1 MIIVQMLKQKLNH
14 GVLKCKPE
22 SRELVG
28 GGVWE
33 AAQMPGLDCCVS
45 GEAGAP
51 LTAFWF
57 WFYAVFCCF
66 ANVEQRACSCGGP
79 TFGLSPHS
87 STCVPLCS
95 LSLHPHTY
103 SFPPLVLN
111 TKGQRDVVSGAQK
124 WVLSVPEEGRRIY
137 WESLCFLNKIK

>member
-28 GGVWE
+28 SGVWE
-33 AAQMPGLDCCVS
+33 AAHMPGLDCCVS

-57 WFYAVFCCF
+57 SMPSFVALLMWSRGLAHAVAPHLGCPLTPRPVFPSVLF
-66 ANVEQRACSCGGP
+66 LSTHTP
-79 TFGLSPHS
+79 T
-87 STCVPLCS
+87 
-95 LSLHPHTY
+95 LSLPWY
-103 SFPPLVLN
+103 SIPKVN
-111 TKGQRDVVSGAQK
+111 VM
-124 WVLSVPEEGRRIY
+124 WSVELRNG
-137 WESLCFLNKIK
+137 F